1 MGHADILT
9 SAATVTCHAGSG
21 SVEPA
26 RSRRMLHRFGIAIA
40 ASQSNAVKQGVEADE
55 KEKENQANSPTP
67 PLKQRGAGEGQR
79 EGGRERR

>member
-1 MGHADILT
+1 
-9 SAATVTCHAGSG
+9 
-21 SVEPA
+21 
-26 RSRRMLHRFGIAIA
+26 MLHRFGIAIA